1 AWLLKSNNRILTHGV
16 PTPMLK
22 VEPKQ
27 LNFSRARRPLSTHP
41 PDSVIAPNLLGL
53 SVRTVENQVLKGM
66 RLLSD
71 TVYGSDPLA
80 AQSGSEPI
88 PQEKVGHGEQ

>member
-1 AWLLKSNNRILTHGV
+1 GPTVLIAPPGVWRQKLSQLRFHGLLQQLLRAFTQQLGQRITHRAWLLKSNNRILTHGV

-41 PDSVIAPNLLGL
+41 PDSVIAPV
-53 SVRTVENQVLKGM
+53 SEVP
-66 RLLSD
+66 
-71 TVYGSDPLA
+71 PL
-80 AQSGSEPI
+80 
-88 PQEKVGHGEQ
+88 